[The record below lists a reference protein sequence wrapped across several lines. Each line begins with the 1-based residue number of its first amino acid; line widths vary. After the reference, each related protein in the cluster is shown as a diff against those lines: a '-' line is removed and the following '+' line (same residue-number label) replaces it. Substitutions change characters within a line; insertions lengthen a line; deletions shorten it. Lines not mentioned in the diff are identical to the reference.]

1 MLVQSPRTPFLA
13 VVVTADQDYFAAAAG
28 ALADARG
35 SAALADARG
44 SALHD
49 EAVARAR
56 RYLERSGA
64 PLAVSLVQAPTLE
77 QAVERCA
84 TVDPEAGPVGIV
96 FIDAAS
102 SHLESGG
109 SLEDPL
115 ERFYERL
122 AAAGR
127 AALRSPCSVL
137 VHRSHVPWS
146 SGMHTAPDRY
156 TERLRQPGIPWLL
169 RTELLVAL
177 LEFVER
183 TMDRPRHHR
192 ASTRSSASALGDRL
206 VQFLSARRGADWTLL
221 YYTGSSIA
229 PFIEHTEALARE
241 RGVLAL
247 RAANEHGLAA
257 GALANHLLYGTP
269 FLMVVGIAMMD
280 ELRGTLANLCAAGA
294 CGFIVCPEAGEGT
307 WFTFQGTI
315 TPDEDMRAALA
326 ARGVRCVY
334 LDRVATLDERLE
346 QAFRSY
352 EEGRGPVVLLATQ
365 EVLDEKS
372 LPEPAKPLPPA
383 DLPRVVFAGDDRL
396 ERAVAIV
403 NEGPARLLWQA
414 GRLSEEE
421 AQVCETIAERAG
433 IALCD
438 TLGHPGPTQRDG
450 KPIANYLG
458 TLGLYGFRQRV
469 HAFLHEGGKLRPR
482 EDQCLFF
489 VKSKVGQR
497 AVNFTPFRREGLR
510 MVQVTHRA
518 DHVAPDAEI
527 ALVMDANEFLRAVHA
542 RLDVDPVVLRRRRE
556 ALEAAHAAPELAE
569 LASVMP
575 SLPMAPSAFFRR
587 LGDLVSSMIEED
599 GYTYTGVYD
608 VGRCSVS
615 ALRSVART
623 TRGFS
628 GWYGRALMGDAP
640 AALPVLAVRAPGN
653 VVAFI
658 GDGARAIIAD
668 PVPALLDNATAHPE
682 RFDKNVTVFCFSN
695 GTYSGIRS
703 YRERLASRWGGRQ
716 MRALDL
722 LPPDG
727 TSRVG
732 RLEVV
737 RRRILAFDRDFLRKA
752 LLARGRLNLFTVFV
766 AHATDDDA
774 FTLVTTSWERGD

>member
-1 MLVQSPRTPFLA
+1 MVDQSARTPFLA
-13 VVVTADQDYFAAAAG
+13 VVVTEDQDYVAATAG

-35 SAALADARG
+35 SGDAALHPVHR
-44 SALHD
+44 

-56 RYLERSGA
+56 RYLDRSGA
-64 PLAVSLVQAPTLE
+64 SLDVSLVQAPTLE
-77 QAVERCA
+77 QAAKHCA
-84 TVDPEAGPVGIV
+84 TMDAKAGPVGIV
-96 FIDAAS
+96 FVDAS
-102 SHLESGG
+102 RLEGESG
-109 SLEDPL
+109 LEDRL
-115 ERFYERL
+115 ERFYEHL

-127 AALRSPCSVL
+127 AALRSPFSVL
-137 VHRSHVPWS
+137 VHRSSVPS
-146 SGMHTAPDRY
+146 DSVMHTAPDRFI
-156 TERLRQPGIPWLL
+156 ERRRQPEVPWLL
-169 RTELLVAL
+169 RTEQLVAVMD
-177 LEFVER
+177 FVER
-183 TMDRPRHHR
+183 TVEKPRHHR
-192 ASTRSSASALGDRL
+192 ASTRTSASALGDAL
-206 VQFLSARRGADWTLL
+206 VRFLSASAGSTWTLL
-221 YYTGSSIA
+221 YYTGSSIS
-229 PFIEHTEALARE
+229 PFIDHAEALARE

-247 RAANEHGLAA
+247 RGANEHSLAA

-269 FLMVVGIAMMD
+269 FLMVVGTAMMD

-294 CGFIVCPEAGEGT
+294 RGFIVCPEAGEGS

-326 ARGVRCVY
+326 ARRVPCVY
-334 LDRVATLDERLE
+334 LDRVATLDERLD
-346 QAFRSY
+346 QAFRTY
-352 EEGRGPVVLLATQ
+352 EEGRGPVVLLVTQ

-372 LPEPAKPLPPA
+372 LPPRDAPPA
-383 DLPRVVFAGDDRL
+383 PPRIVFSGNDHL

-403 NEGPARLLWQA
+403 NNDPARLVWQA
-414 GRLSEEE
+414 SRLSDEE
-421 AQVCETIAERAG
+421 AHLCDAIAERAG
-433 IALCD
+433 VALCD
-438 TLGHPGPTQRDG
+438 TLGHPGPTRRQGR
-450 KPIANYLG
+450 PIPNYLG

-482 EDQCLFF
+482 QDQCLFF
-489 VKSKVGQR
+489 LKSKLGQR
-497 AVNFTPFRREGLR
+497 AVNFTPCRREGLR

-518 DHVAPDAEI
+518 DHVAPDAEL
-527 ALVMDANEFLRAVHA
+527 ALVMDAKEFLRAVHA
-542 RLDVDPVVLRRRRE
+542 RLDVDPLVLERRAA
-556 ALEAAHAAPELAE
+556 ALEAAFAAPEVTE

-587 LGDLVSSMIEED
+587 LGELVSTMIEED
-599 GYTYTGVYD
+599 GYAYTGVYD

-640 AALPVLAVRAPGN
+640 AALPVLAARAPGN

-658 GDGARAIIAD
+658 GDGARAMIAD

-695 GTYSGIRS
+695 GTYSGIRA

-727 TSRVG
+727 AARVG
-732 RLEVV
+732 PLEVV
-737 RRRILAFDRDFLRKA
+737 RRRIVAFDQDFLRDA

-766 AHATDDDA
+766 GHATDDDA
-774 FTLVTTSWERGD
+774 FTLVTTSWERGA